1 MSGPKVDTAALCEQ
15 DRQRL
20 MRARQQRMELV
31 CSISQ
36 MMEQIQSSFVPME
49 NDAEDFASFSSAVQQ
64 RQREYLALLEEKKEQ
79 VRKGNESVDCALLHQ
94 SCEELFAAFKQKTAA
109 DIAAITLGREQR
121 KIEVQGMP
129 NAASRLPLI
138 DGGLHAKATRRTK
151 EQLRECFG
159 AFLSDPTIKGRYKNA
174 VLDLLDS
181 LEKMQEADEDNPKT
195 AKCIAELWSY
205 FVTIQK
211 MALEEQESMRQL
223 YTLYCNECFDGTQ
236 EPLPLSAFSSEAEL
250 KKAIEALQLRAEQ
263 KISKEYIKRQI
274 DDVMAKHGYDILR
287 SELLE
292 ETRDD
297 QILYGVNDHTAIHV
311 FVSDEQQVAMRV
323 VGIGFDEEIT
333 AEEDERLYEQQCA
346 FCSLHPQIT
355 QELALRGVML
365 TIKKHLAPDKKYNK
379 KIKVAATSSESRA
392 KREMKR
398 AAPKVLH
405 RE

>member
-31 CSISQ
+31 HSISL
-36 MMEQIQSSFVPME
+36 MMEQIEASFVP
-49 NDAEDFASFSSAVQQ
+49 AESDSEEIAAFSAAVQQ
-64 RQREYLALLEEKKEQ
+64 RQAEYCALLRTEMER
-79 VRKGNESVDCALLHQ
+79 VRKGNEHTDCLALGQ
-94 SCEELFAAFKQKTAA
+94 KCETLFASFKEKTAA
-109 DIAAITLGREQR
+109 DLAAIALGRKQET
-121 KIEVQGMP
+121 VAV
-129 NAASRLPLI
+129 AAVTVEKLSAIPLAARGRGDRQKSREMLLEKM
-138 DGGLHAKATRRTK
+138 G
-151 EQLRECFG
+151 Q
-159 AFLSDPTIKGRYKNA
+159 FLSDESNGGKYKNA
-174 VLDLLDS
+174 VLGLQESLLH
-181 LEKMQEADEDNPKT
+181 
-195 AKCIAELWSY
+195 
-205 FVTIQK
+205 
-211 MALEEQESMRQL
+211 EQETDERKEEKRLATLWDDFTMIETMAHEAQAALRET
-223 YTLYCNECFDGTQ
+223 YALYCNECFDSTQ
-236 EPLPLSAFSSEAEL
+236 APLPITAFSSEEEV
-250 KKAIEALQLRAEQ
+250 KKAIDALRLRAEQ

-323 VGIGFDEEIT
+323 VGIGFDEAIT
-333 AEEDERLYEQQCA
+333 DEEDEQLYEQQCA

-355 QELALRGVML
+355 QELAMRGVML
-365 TIKKHLAPDKKYNK
+365 TTKKHLAPDRKYNK
-379 KIKVAATSSESRA
+379 KIKVAATSGESRA

>member
-31 CSISQ
+31 HSISL
-36 MMEQIQSSFVPME
+36 MMEQIEASFVP
-49 NDAEDFASFSSAVQQ
+49 AESDSEEIAAFSAAVQQ
-64 RQREYLALLEEKKEQ
+64 RQAEYCALLRTEMER
-79 VRKGNESVDCALLHQ
+79 VRKGNEHTDCLALGQ
-94 SCEELFAAFKQKTAA
+94 KCETLFASFKEKTAA
-109 DIAAITLGREQR
+109 DLAAIALGRKQETVAVAAMTVEKLSAIPFTARGRGDRQR
-121 KIEVQGMP
+121 
-129 NAASRLPLI
+129 SREMLLEKM
-138 DGGLHAKATRRTK
+138 G
-151 EQLRECFG
+151 Q
-159 AFLSDPTIKGRYKNA
+159 FLSDESNGGKYKNA
-174 VLDLLDS
+174 VLGLQESLLH
-181 LEKMQEADEDNPKT
+181 
-195 AKCIAELWSY
+195 
-205 FVTIQK
+205 
-211 MALEEQESMRQL
+211 EQETDERKEEKRLATLWDDFTMIETMAHEAQAALRET
-223 YTLYCNECFDGTQ
+223 YALYCSECFDSTQ
-236 EPLPLSAFSSEAEL
+236 APLPITAFSSEEEV
-250 KKAIEALQLRAEQ
+250 KKAIETLRLRAEQ

-323 VGIGFDEEIT
+323 VGIGFDEAIT
-333 AEEDERLYEQQCA
+333 AEEDEQLYEQQCA
-346 FCSLHPQIT
+346 FCSMHPQIT

-365 TIKKHLAPDKKYNK
+365 TTKKHLAPDRKYNK
-379 KIKVAATSSESRA
+379 KIKVAATSGESRA